1 MPIVLTSSGRPNR
14 IPLPVYFAAAGGA
27 TGWQI
32 MALDGTG
39 YTTVAAMQAA
49 GKKPWPSLPLG
60 AWDCLVKTKGIASG
74 GDAPGS
80 AYQIAINGTGANNA
94 APTTGD
100 SIAGNDYTEIDS
112 PGYVNCIWVNLSV
125 GTDTPLFMI
134 EW

>member
-60 AWDCLVKTKGIASG
+60 AWDCLIKTKGIAAG

-80 AYQIAINGTGANNA
+80 AYQIVVNPTGGGPPA
-94 APTTGD
+94 TGD
-100 SIAGNDYTEIDS
+100 EIAGLDYTQIDS
-112 PGYVNCIWVNLSV
+112 TGYINTVWVSLSV
-125 GTDTPLFMI
+125 GSDTPIFTI